1 MRHFTIIL
9 LSLFACMSL
18 KAQDHEA
25 TIYFADGTEI
35 TGLATI
41 KFVKESFYGLPKDK
55 ISFRVS
61 QDDESDMWDDEAITK
76 IVFHGFGTPV
86 TFEYIPVVYV
96 DGTQASLFQVIAT
109 GEVNLYAEAAGV
121 WDTKTDDLVMP
132 QPRSLKAKRDG
143 EKEFANLTNKKKI
156 TTYFKGCPG
165 INAGL
170 ESGEFSSRTPA
181 ELVTYYNE
189 NCGSKDIAAP
199 DTKNTGPV
207 GQ

>member
-1 MRHFTIIL
+1 MRYFTLIL
-9 LSLFACMSL
+9 LSLLAGLSV

-25 TIYFADGTEI
+25 TMYFVDGTDV

-61 QDDESDMWDDEAITK
+61 EDSEADMWDDETVTK

-121 WDTKTDDLVMP
+121 WDTKTDELIMP
-132 QPRSLKAKRDG
+132 QPRSLRAKRDG

-156 TTYFKGCPG
+156 ITYFKGCPG
-165 INAGL
+165 INEGL
-170 ESGEFSSRTPA
+170 ESGEFSGRTPA
-181 ELVTYYNE
+181 EMVTYYNE

-199 DTKNTGPV
+199 DTKNPAQV